1 MNGRKLSNF
10 KYDTY
15 LMIGSF
21 LLFLLIAF
29 LSMNN
34 MLATFDQ
41 AIISWFTDNTSATIM
56 TIMQTVSKI
65 GSSEIILILTFV
77 IGIYFLVKKMWRH
90 SIFVVFLM
98 FGGIVFNFILKVLF
112 QRERPGEMSV
122 IEAFGYSLEI
132 PSYSFPS
139 GHTMR
144 SMMLFAF
151 LIYMCVLLFKNS
163 RIKLLCVVLLSIMIA
178 CVAVSRIVVGAHFP
192 SDVIAA
198 GTVSIAW
205 FYFCLKIFRLGKE

>member
-1 MNGRKLSNF
+1 
-10 KYDTY
+10 
-15 LMIGSF
+15 
-21 LLFLLIAF
+21 
-29 LSMNN
+29 MNN

-205 FYFCLKIFRLGKE
+205 FYFSLKIFRLGKE